1 MAGQLVQVATETV
14 TSPVGF
20 VKLTGID
27 SDDVYMVTY
36 NGVYPETVDQAI
48 LMRFTT
54 SGTAD
59 TSSNYSNSFERIRTG
74 TDVSSANPNV
84 DYHHT
89 TYNNG
94 DNAGDETQNFI
105 AYLYNFN
112 NASGHSYFTS
122 NSVGWYAQ
130 TTEALVGAQGGGTQT
145 LNQACD
151 GVYFYANSGNIASGT
166 FTLYRVV

>member
-1 MAGQLVQVATETV
+1 MAGKLLQVATSTV
-14 TSPVGF
+14 SSPVAS
-20 VKLTGID
+20 VTLTGID

-36 NGVYPETVDQAI
+36 NGVYPETADNAI
-48 LMRFTT
+48 VMRFTT

-74 TDVSSANPNV
+74 TDNSSANANI

-94 DNAGDETQNFI
+94 DSAGDETQNWI

-112 NASGHSYFTS
+112 NSSGHSYFTS

-145 LNQACD
+145 KNQACD
-151 GVYFYANSGNIASGT
+151 GVQFYAYSGNIRAGT
-166 FTLYRVV
+166 FTLYKVI